1 MLNKMLFS
9 RNECFGSKMMC
20 EYAMDRNETFLDQEV
35 KQFLWPYS
43 EELHGFGTSTTYKR
57 MITMSKKMIVVKLS
71 FKSPNVDMTVLDART
86 TLSDK
91 IANFGG
97 TFGIWAELTG
107 FSLLG
112 IINVIILMVKIFL
125 NYLRH

>member
-1 MLNKMLFS
+1 ML
-9 RNECFGSKMMC
+9 C
-20 EYAMDRNETFLDQEV
+20 EYAMDSNESMLSDNLKSLV
-35 KQFLWPYS
+35 WPPS
-43 EELHGFGTSTTYKR
+43 ESTSTVFKR
-57 MITMSKKMIVVKLS
+57 MATMTKNMIIVKLS
-71 FKSPNVDMTVLDART
+71 FKTPNVDLAVLDART

-112 IINVIILMVKIFL
+112 IINITILTMKLIS
-125 NYLRH
+125 NYCRS